1 MDNKEIILNVEKL
14 NTTFISDRKEIK
26 IVKDVSFQVRRGK
39 TLAVVG
45 ESGCGKSVT
54 MNSIMRFTG
63 KNAIVKAENIQ
74 YNALRDGVVTE
85 YHLESIKEPNGPEM
99 RALRGPDMSM
109 VFQDPMSSL
118 NPVYKVGDQVAEGLL
133 QHNKGMK
140 KAEAREKVLEMFRK
154 LGIPDPEERIDC
166 YPHQFSGGMK
176 QRVVIA
182 MALACSPDLLLADE
196 PTTALD
202 VTIQAQVLEL
212 MNELK
217 EMLRT
222 SLLLITHDLGVVA
235 QVCDRVAIMYAGEI
249 VESGTI
255 AEVFDHPHHP
265 YTIGLFGS
273 IPSLDETAEK
283 LKPIQGQMPDPTELP
298 EGCAFAP
305 RCPYATGA
313 CRTRKPEMT
322 GVGGTQMVRC
332 LAHQG
337 VFESPELM
345 EEVRHGR

>member
-1 MDNKEIILNVEKL
+1 MDNKEYILNVEKL

-26 IVKDVSFQVRRGK
+26 IVKDVSFKVRRGK

-63 KNAIVKAENIQ
+63 RNAIVKADSIQ
-74 YNALRDGVVTE
+74 YNALRNGEVTE
-85 YHLESIKEPNGPEM
+85 YHLESVKEPNGPEM

-182 MALACSPDLLLADE
+182 IAMICNPELIICDE

-202 VTIQAQVLEL
+202 VTIQAQIMDL
-212 MNELK
+212 LK
-217 EMLRT
+217 ELQVKEGK
-222 SLLLITHDLGVVA
+222 SIILITHNMGLVAEMADEVCVMYMGRVVEFGSLEDLF
-235 QVCDRVAIMYAGEI
+235 DRT
-249 VESGTI
+249 S
-255 AEVFDHPHHP
+255 HP
-265 YTIGLFGS
+265 YTRALLRSVPVLGLADGQKLET
-273 IPSLDETAEK
+273 IPGATPNPADLKGGCEFADRCSECMDRCREK
-283 LKPIQGQMPDPTELP
+283 TIPMFEISPGH
-298 EGCAFAP
+298 
-305 RCPYATGA
+305 R
-313 CRTRKPEMT
+313 
-322 GVGGTQMVRC
+322 VRC
-332 LAHQG
+332 LK
-337 VFESPELM
+337 FDSYPE
-345 EEVRHGR
+345 VD

>member
-182 MALACSPDLLLADE
+182 IAMICNPELIICDE

-202 VTIQAQVLEL
+202 VTIQAQIMDLL
-212 MNELK
+212 KGLQLK
-217 EMLRT
+217 EGK
-222 SLLLITHDLGVVA
+222 SIILITHNMGLVAEMADEVSVMYMGRVVEFGSREDMF
-235 QVCDRVAIMYAGEI
+235 DRP
-249 VESGTI
+249 S
-255 AEVFDHPHHP
+255 HP
-265 YTIGLFGS
+265 YTKALLRSVPVLGLADGQKLET
-273 IPSLDETAEK
+273 IPGATPNPADLKGGCEFADRCSECTERCREK
-283 LKPIQGQMPDPTELP
+283 TIPMFEI
-298 EGCAFAP
+298 AP
-305 RCPYATGA
+305 GHR
-313 CRTRKPEMT
+313 
-322 GVGGTQMVRC
+322 VRC
-332 LAHQG
+332 LKYD
-337 VFESPELM
+337 SYPE
-345 EEVRHGR
+345 VD

>member
-63 KNAIVKAENIQ
+63 KNAIVKADSIQ
-74 YNALRDGVVTE
+74 YNALKDGKVTE

-140 KAEAREKVLEMFRK
+140 KDEARQKVLEMFRK

-182 MALACSPDLLLADE
+182 IAMICNPELIICDE

-202 VTIQAQVLEL
+202 VTIQAQIMDL
-212 MNELK
+212 LK
-217 EMLRT
+217 ELQLKEGK
-222 SLLLITHDLGVVA
+222 SIILITHNMGLVAEMADEVCVMYMGRVVEFGSLEDLF
-235 QVCDRVAIMYAGEI
+235 DRT
-249 VESGTI
+249 S
-255 AEVFDHPHHP
+255 HP
-265 YTIGLFGS
+265 YTRALLRSVPVLGLADGQKLET
-273 IPSLDETAEK
+273 IPGATPNPADLKGGCEFADRCSECMERCREK
-283 LKPIQGQMPDPTELP
+283 TIPMFEISPGH
-298 EGCAFAP
+298 
-305 RCPYATGA
+305 R
-313 CRTRKPEMT
+313 
-322 GVGGTQMVRC
+322 VRC
-332 LAHQG
+332 LK
-337 VFESPELM
+337 FDSYPE
-345 EEVRHGR
+345 VD